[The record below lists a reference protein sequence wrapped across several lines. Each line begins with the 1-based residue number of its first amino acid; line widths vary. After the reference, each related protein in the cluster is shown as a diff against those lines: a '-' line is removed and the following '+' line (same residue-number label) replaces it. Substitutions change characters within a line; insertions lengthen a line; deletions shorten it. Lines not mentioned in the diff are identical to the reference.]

1 MADEEGVEDMALP
14 DSITFTGADQ
24 AALNTGTFKEIGVGA
39 DSPLFLRKV
48 AGDQLI
54 ERWFH
59 VKPDLLG
66 REDNDETAWIF
77 ALRL

>member
-1 MADEEGVEDMALP
+1 MALP
-14 DSITFTGADQ
+14 DTVTFTGADQ
-24 AALNTGTFKEIGVGA
+24 ATLNTGPFKEIGIGA
-39 DSPLFLRKV
+39 DSPLLLRKV
-48 AGDQLI
+48 GGDQLI

-59 VKPDLLG
+59 VKRRRLG